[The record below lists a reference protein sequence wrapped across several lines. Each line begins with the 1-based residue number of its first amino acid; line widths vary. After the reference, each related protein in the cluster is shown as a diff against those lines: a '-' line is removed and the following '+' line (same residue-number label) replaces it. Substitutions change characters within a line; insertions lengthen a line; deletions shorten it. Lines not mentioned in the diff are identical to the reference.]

1 MVEPVKKKSTF
12 LETISPLL
20 SAANTFPVLPDK
32 DSTLMNLENILRR
45 TPKSPFI
52 LYI

>member
-20 SAANTFPVLPDK
+20 SADNTFPVLPDK